1 MHVHAGVFTA
11 HDAHDLGGAVG
22 KTIDESVAEQG
33 RGFSRSVFSAPLG
46 RARMLGAVQLDA
58 AVSRITA
65 VTQAV

>member
-11 HDAHDLGGAVG
+11 DDAHDLGGAVG
-22 KTIDESVAEQG
+22 KTIDESFGERG
-33 RGFSRSVFSAPLG
+33 RGFSRSVSSAPLG